1 MTPLMP
7 RTQAP
12 TRDAWVLLSLATTL
26 YIGASIF
33 LQSFSIIG
41 GVLAAQVLG
50 LFLPSLV
57 YAKWKTGG
65 IKEALRLRPVSAG
78 VLWRVVLLAVTG
90 MGLATL
96 VDQAT
101 RPLAL
106 HFFPDWIPI
115 LEALM
120 QIVTPKTPQD
130 LLQNLCVIGIAAP
143 ICEEVLFR
151 GAFQGTLEKR
161 GPVRAVAFSALM
173 FGLIHLNPFNFVG
186 PILFGVGIGFIAWR
200 TGSIYPAILWHALNN
215 SLAVLLLY
223 FGGTAFS
230 TPLWVD
236 VGLAVLFVVLLWDF
250 ICHTRG
256 ATSQPSPL
264 AAAPDLMRGGALRF
278 ASVSGAVCVLLLL
291 GGTTCFGYAK
301 LGSDFLAPEYRTGDF
316 VIYKRGLAF
325 QLEEVRPTDVVIY
338 RDSKGGLRFSRVLK
352 TKGEHLTMLGSVATH
367 PEVVIQRKDV
377 LGKAV
382 WKFDPGEEVKQMM
395 SQDETGS
402 SPSQKGHDQ

>member
-1 MTPLMP
+1 
-7 RTQAP
+7 
-12 TRDAWVLLSLATTL
+12 VLLCLATVL
-26 YIGASIF
+26 YIGASVV
-33 LQSFSIIG
+33 LQRFSIIG
-41 GVLAAQVLG
+41 GLIAAQVLC

-57 YAKWKTGG
+57 YAKWKTAG
-65 IKEALRLRPVSAG
+65 IKEALRLRPVTPG
-78 VLWRVVLLAVTG
+78 VFLRVVFLAVTG

-120 QIVTPKTPQD
+120 QIVTPRTPQD
-130 LLQNLCVIGIAAP
+130 LLQNLFVIGIAAP

-161 GPVRAVAFSALM
+161 GPVRAIAASALM
-173 FGLIHLNPFNFVG
+173 FGLVHLNPFNFVG
-186 PILFGVGIGFIAWR
+186 PILIGVGLGFVAWR

-236 VGLAVLFVVLLWDF
+236 ASLAVLFVGLLWEF
-250 ICHTRG
+250 IRHTRS

-264 AAAPDLMRGGALRF
+264 ATAPDLMRGGTLRF
-278 ASVSGAVCVLLLL
+278 ASVVGAAGALLLL
-291 GGTTCFGYAK
+291 GGMSCFGYTK
-301 LGSDFLAPEYRTGDF
+301 LGSDFLAPDYRAGDF

-325 QLEEVRPTDVVIY
+325 QPEEVRPADVVIY

-352 TKGEHLTMLGSVATH
+352 SEGEQLTVLGSVATQ
-367 PEVVIQRKDV
+367 PEVVIQRKNV
-377 LGKAV
+377 FGKAL

-395 SQDETGS
+395 RQVETGS
-402 SPSQKGHDQ
+402 SPERRGHGK